1 MQKVIN
7 VIALLSGLTSLA
19 VIGSGVYVYIN
30 IDKWKAEAKENLA
43 NAAVEAISGAL
54 PGLIDAAMPEIPELP
69 TSTGNAILV
78 KREASRQFFLYVLF
92 HSVWTSIVSVF
103 DSD

>member
-1 MQKVIN
+1 MMQKVIN

-43 NAAVEAISGAL
+43 NVAVEAISGAL

-69 TSTGNAILV
+69 TSTGNAIPLSEV
-78 KREASRQFFLYVLF
+78 GPGVRLP
-92 HSVWTSIVSVF
+92 
-103 DSD
+103 